1 MIVVAL
7 MIMHCRD
14 AAATAAAHQSDP
26 LQFTEVMDVDG
37 ERQLLRDA
45 MMMTMADNG
54 GVLPSADD
62 PNVGEVTGGASESE
76 SEQEG
81 VEVIR
86 KSGFEGGSSRNALG
100 VDELDE
106 TGKGYQTKQ
115 RGTTLAGENSFWL

>member
-14 AAATAAAHQSDP
+14 AAAHQSDP

-45 MMMTMADNG
+45 MMMTMADNSG
-54 GVLPSADD
+54 GLPSADD
-62 PNVGEVTGGASESE
+62 PNVGEVTGGASE

-100 VDELDE
+100 VDELDG

-115 RGTTLAGENSFWL
+115 RGTTLAGEN

>member
-7 MIMHCRD
+7 MIMHCQD
-14 AAATAAAHQSDP
+14 AAAAHQSDTGL

-45 MMMTMADNG
+45 MMMTMADNSG
-54 GVLPSADD
+54 GLPSADD

-76 SEQEG
+76 QEG

-86 KSGFEGGSSRNALG
+86 KSGIEGGSSRNALG
-100 VDELDE
+100 VDELE
-106 TGKGYQTKQ
+106 GTGKGYQTKQ
-115 RGTTLAGENSFWL
+115 RRTTLAGENSFWL